1 MTTAVLGRRI
11 AGTCIPTCI
20 LVVAVALGAAG
31 QTCSPPAGFLDIS
44 HPKFI
49 PDDQLASHTEHTV
62 VDRPLP
68 DVVHTGAKTKI
79 KDAIQHPNSLPG
91 VGGEAPLNDIPFGT
105 PGARRL
111 VCLTDGTA
119 LEEQVLERFE
129 SPSLYHFRYAVWN
142 YSTPK
147 AKPVLYGIGDFL
159 DTPID
164 ATHTQILW
172 TYSFALKRDAFP
184 GSLGA
189 FGRWLFRIGFLD
201 RDYAQL
207 MRATLSSFKWDAE
220 K

>member
-1 MTTAVLGRRI
+1 MTTPLLARRL
-11 AGTCIPTCI
+11 ARKCIPTCI
-20 LVVAVALGAAG
+20 LVAAVTFGAAA
-31 QTCSPPAGFLDIS
+31 QTCSPPAGFADTP
-44 HPKFI
+44 HPEFI
-49 PDDQLASHTEHTV
+49 PQDQLASHTEHTIV
-62 VDRPLP
+62 NRPLP
-68 DVVHTGAKTKI
+68 DVVHATGKVKI

-119 LEEQVLERFE
+119 LEEQVLEHFE
-129 SPSLYHFRYAVWN
+129 SPSIYHFRYAVWN

-147 AKPVLYGIGDFL
+147 AKPILYGIGDFL

-164 ATHTQILW
+164 TTHTQILW
-172 TYSFALKRDAFP
+172 TYSFALKRNVFP

-189 FGRWLFRIGFLD
+189 FGRWLFRIEFLD

-207 MRATLSSFKWDAE
+207 MRATLSGSKSDAE
-220 K
+220 N